1 MLITLVAAMSRNGI
15 IGKDN
20 KLPWHFSEDLKH
32 FKKITSGKPIIMGRK
47 TFESMG
53 SKALPLRRN
62 IILTHDLHFQ
72 AENCVIVHSL
82 DDALKA
88 ARPADEV
95 MIIGGAK
102 IYEQFLPFADRCYL
116 TVIDQEYQGDTYF
129 PTTQWIGWKMISE
142 ECRAGFTIK
151 LLERQ

>member
-1 MLITLVAAMSRNGI
+1 MLITLIAAMSRNGI

-20 KLPWHFSEDLKH
+20 MLPWHFPEDLKH
-32 FKKITSGKPIIMGRK
+32 FKKVTSGKPIIMGRK

-53 SKALPLRRN
+53 SKPLPLRRN

-72 AENCVIVHSL
+72 AENCAIVHSL
-82 DDALKA
+82 DEALKVA
-88 ARPADEV
+88 KPADEV

-102 IYEQFLPFADRCYL
+102 IYEQFLSLADRCYL
-116 TVIDQEYQGDTYF
+116 TVIDQDYPGDTYF
-129 PTTQWIGWKMISE
+129 PATQWIGWKVISE
-142 ECRAGFTIK
+142 DRQTGFTIK